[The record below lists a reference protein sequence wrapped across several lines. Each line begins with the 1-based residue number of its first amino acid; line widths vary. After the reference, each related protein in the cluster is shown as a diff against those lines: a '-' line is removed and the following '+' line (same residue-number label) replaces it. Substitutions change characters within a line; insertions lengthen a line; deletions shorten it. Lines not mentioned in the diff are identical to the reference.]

1 MAILDQMVNP
11 HWPHLP
17 KCKESYENEEEKEGI
32 EEAWNTITDDP
43 LEYYFFYHI
52 LDGDEGG
59 QPPKI
64 VASGW
69 KEKITNKYFN
79 RRDKSCLHTIAKSYN
94 KVRLRT
100 QNLFIKIVYFILLL
114 RGFHF

>member
-1 MAILDQMVNP
+1 MKKKKAKKSN
-11 HWPHLP
+11 
-17 KCKESYENEEEKEGI
+17 ENEEEKEGI
-32 EEAWNTITDDP
+32 EGAWNTITDDP
-43 LEYYFFYHI
+43 LEYHFFYHI

-59 QPPKI
+59 WPPKI

-79 RRDKSCLHTIAKSYN
+79 RRDKSCLHMIAKSYN

-100 QNLFIKIVYFILLL
+100 QNLLIKIVYFILLL
-114 RGFHF
+114 RRFSLLILGGFAASCG

>member
-17 KCKESYENEEEKEGI
+17 KCNQSYENEEEKEGI

-59 QPPKI
+59 RPPKI

-79 RRDKSCLHTIAKSYN
+79 RRDKSCLHMIAKSYN

-100 QNLFIKIVYFILLL
+100 QNLLKELRLCIL
-114 RGFHF
+114 FCC